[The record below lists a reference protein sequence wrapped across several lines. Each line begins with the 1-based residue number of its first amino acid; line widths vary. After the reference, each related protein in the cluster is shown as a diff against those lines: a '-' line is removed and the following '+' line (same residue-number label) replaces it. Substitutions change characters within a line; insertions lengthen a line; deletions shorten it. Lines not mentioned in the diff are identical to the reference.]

1 MKIFN
6 VPVEWGMYGH
16 VQVAANSAEEALELF
31 YAHEDE
37 FELPSD
43 GEYIDGSFMLSEND
57 EEQALVLMGEGEDAP
72 NIKEPTIF
80 K

>member
-6 VPVEWGMYGH
+6 IPVEWGMYGH

-31 YAHEDE
+31 YEHEDE
-37 FELPSD
+37 FKLPSGD
-43 GEYIDGSFMLSEND
+43 YIDSSFMLSEND
-57 EEQALVLMGEGEDAP
+57 EEQALAYMGEGEDAP
-72 NIKEPTIF
+72 NIKEPRIF